1 MAPVVLLAVLA
12 GAVLLGRRRRGD
24 VDTENESEPAPTTG
38 LAMGKWNPAWGTPNE
53 YDRRYPDAKVER
65 PVPVSWDDFDPTFRA
80 KLTAAFDAMAKR
92 GFDPVVYEAGR
103 SQRRQAYLYGKGRAS
118 FPDYGDG
125 SARIVTQ
132 ILTAGKHGAYPTKAA
147 DVISRK
153 AGWSDKTFY
162 AAWGEEA
169 KRAGLTWGG
178 DWKTLVDMP
187 HVEIP

>member
-1 MAPVVLLAVLA
+1 
-12 GAVLLGRRRRGD
+12 
-24 VDTENESEPAPTTG
+24 
-38 LAMGKWNPAWGTPNE
+38 MGKWNPAWGTPNQ
-53 YDRRYPDAKVER
+53 YDQRYPDAVVER

-80 KLTAAFDAMAKR
+80 KLTAAFDAMMKR

-125 SARIVTQ
+125 TARIVTQ
-132 ILTAGKHGAYPTKAA
+132 ILTAGKHGVYPTKAA